1 MPASIKHYDT
11 SQLNQFFRATTW
23 NYHWIWVKV
32 SDPCIPFTFRQKHF
46 LTLRF
51 ANGKKG
57 EREDYQGVISAPK
70 LTRPHPMREGG
81 NCFWAWGEAVIGW
94 KRRRGGQA
102 WKLIGDLVPC
112 GGKIWKELL
121 FNVKSCQQSR
131 IQNRLFFH
139 FSLSFPFRVRI
150 RQRILHSSSSA
161 HFLSKSNCRLLCK
174 CQSKHPSP
182 PPCHRY
188 HRVFSW
194 ALYLCDLF
202 CTEQPLISIHLW
214 SFWAP
219 KTTFWIPCT
228 TAVMSVAWLS
238 NYLFNTCPIFVASSC
253 ITTIKTRMRK

>member
-94 KRRRGGQA
+94 SLGGESVKINWGFSPLVRA
-102 WKLIGDLVPC
+102 WREKFEKNC
-112 GGKIWKELL
+112 YSMWKAVSKAA
-121 FNVKSCQQSR
+121 FKTAFSS
-131 IQNRLFFH
+131 I
-139 FSLSFPFRVRI
+139 SLSPFPFESESDNGYY
-150 RQRILHSSSSA
+150 ILLRPLT
-161 HFLSKSNCRLLCK
+161 FD
-174 CQSKHPSP
+174 HPNK
-182 PPCHRY
+182 
-188 HRVFSW
+188 
-194 ALYLCDLF
+194 F
-202 CTEQPLISIHLW
+202 CTFPV
-214 SFWAP
+214 
-219 KTTFWIPCT
+219 C
-228 TAVMSVAWLS
+228 
-238 NYLFNTCPIFVASSC
+238 
-253 ITTIKTRMRK
+253 

>member
-1 MPASIKHYDT
+1 MIPPLAKGSGIWYWPRAIGHEHSRPEGLSMPASIKHYDT

-94 KRRRGGQA
+94 RRRRGGRA

-150 RQRILHSSSSA
+150 RQRILHSSSFA

-174 CQSKHPSP
+174 CQSKP
-182 PPCHRY
+182 PPR
-188 HRVFSW
+188 
-194 ALYLCDLF
+194 LF
-202 CTEQPLISIHLW
+202 PATGTGCFTRSLQISNK
-214 SFWAP
+214 S
-219 KTTFWIPCT
+219 
-228 TAVMSVAWLS
+228 
-238 NYLFNTCPIFVASSC
+238 
-253 ITTIKTRMRK
+253 